1 MCYDGH
7 WSTVCTNRTYTVT
20 GKTAIARVVCR
31 QLGHA
36 TYGGKYSESIP
47 LIKLIPDT

>member
-7 WSTVCTNRTYTVT
+7 WSTVCVDRIITID
-20 GKTAIARVVCR
+20 KPAIARVVCR
-31 QLGHA
+31 QLGYA
-36 TYGGKYSESIP
+36 TYGGKYSVSNP